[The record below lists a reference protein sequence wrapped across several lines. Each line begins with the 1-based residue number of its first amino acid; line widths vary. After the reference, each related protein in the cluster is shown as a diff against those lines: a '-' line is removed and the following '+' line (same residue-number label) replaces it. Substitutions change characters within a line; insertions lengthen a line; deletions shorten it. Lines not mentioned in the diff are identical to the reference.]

1 MADVMK
7 SRGPGARAR
16 SCAPAAGPR
25 PGLPAGWGWG
35 GAQAITCCALVFL
48 LRAGVSSPPPQT
60 GQGRGLGSGS
70 RRWKQR
76 EQWPADPEDIMSNQE
91 MVNTAEWHR
100 GWEYN
105 REDTCRRNFS
115 PGSASLGWTQR
126 MWGQGVNQDLEG
138 SSQGAF
144 EVVESLMSEGLDVLI
159 PDD

>member
-1 MADVMK
+1 MA
-7 SRGPGARAR
+7 
-16 SCAPAAGPR
+16 
-25 PGLPAGWGWG
+25 
-35 GAQAITCCALVFL
+35 
-48 LRAGVSSPPPQT
+48 SPPPQT
-60 GQGRGLGSGS
+60 GQGGGLGSGS